1 MDYRAALLAAAI
13 RAPLTNSL
21 ILRLVTK
28 STQPNF
34 KGNKYFLKVLKRA
47 LMTKI
52 MTKIWQS
59 KPQNNEMRVR
69 TLCVC
74 RDGAANGNPCLLYW
88 YRFLHQE
95 QFFVGSWGRQIQNS
109 NRSDYM
115 HRMLMEALPE
125 TSSEEYLTKADYA
138 YNTGNIEEAIR
149 LFALASY
156 FSK

>member
-1 MDYRAALLAAAI
+1 MDHRAALLAVAI
-13 RAPLTNSL
+13 RVPLTNSL
-21 ILRLVTK
+21 IWSLLNN

-34 KGNKYFLKVLKRA
+34 KRKKYFLKVLRRS
-47 LMTKI
+47 LMTNM

-59 KPQNNEMRVR
+59 KTQNNEMRVR
-69 TLCVC
+69 ALCVC

-125 TSSEEYLTKADYA
+125 TSSEGCLTKADYA
-138 YNTGNIEEAIR
+138 YNTGNIDEAIR
-149 LFALASY
+149 LFALASR
-156 FSK
+156 F